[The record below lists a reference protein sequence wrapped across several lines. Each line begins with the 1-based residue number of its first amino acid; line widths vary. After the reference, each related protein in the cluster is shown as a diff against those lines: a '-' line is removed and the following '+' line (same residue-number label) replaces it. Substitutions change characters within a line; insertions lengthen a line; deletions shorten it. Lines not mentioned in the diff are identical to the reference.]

1 MTIYFPDTN
10 LPPQSQ
16 EWTDKVEKEIKK
28 LDKRP
33 IGGGGGSDSGTGTQG
48 PAGPQGPQGIQGEQG
63 VQGEPGPQGPQ
74 GIQGET
80 GPMGPQGLQ
89 GETGLTGDTGPQ
101 GPQGIQGIQG
111 ETGATGPQ
119 GSQGIQGETGPM
131 GPQGET
137 GPQGATGLTGPAGA
151 DGATGPTGPEGPM
164 GATGPTGA
172 TGATGP
178 KGDQG
183 LTGLSAYQ
191 IAQLDG
197 FTGTEAEWLDSL
209 VGPQGSTGATG
220 ATGPQGI
227 QGETGA
233 TGPAGPGIA
242 AGGTAGQ
249 ILTKVDGT
257 DYNTY
262 WTNVAPAASYTSTI
276 KHEVKLGEAIAKGQ
290 AVYVSS
296 ADGTN
301 MIVSKASNAAEA
313 TSSKTMG
320 LLENGGSTNAKVN
333 VVTEGLLAGL
343 DTSTA
348 TVGDAVWLGTN
359 GNLIFW
365 HYGGSTTKPSAPDHL
380 VYIGVVTRVNAN
392 NGEIFVKPQNG
403 FELDELHDVKIDA
416 PATGEVIQRTASNLW
431 ENKTLAEAGISAV
444 GHTHTASE
452 ITSGTFS
459 ISRIP
464 TGTSG
469 VTVAFGDHN
478 HNGVYAP
485 LASPTFTGTITSPVI
500 RLTDTTDVDLAST
513 GHALQIGSSSA
524 VNMAIDNNEIQVRN
538 NGAAAPL
545 GINFSGGQINVGGS
559 IVSSYGSNW
568 SSSVASTPAITLQG
582 TAPNILFKDTD
593 TGSADAFIGANSGKF
608 YVLGDTDSNG
618 TYDVTALSVD
628 LTTGDVNV
636 SGNIVGTGIPYVM
649 AAGIAP
655 SFTGSASV
663 TFPASRFSVAPIVT
677 ATLASSTTVTSATVG
692 SITTSGF
699 TVYAWTGGSAST
711 TGRTA
716 HWHAIQMTSGAAA
729 G

>member
-1 MTIYFPDTN
+1 
-10 LPPQSQ
+10 
-16 EWTDKVEKEIKK
+16 
-28 LDKRP
+28 
-33 IGGGGGSDSGTGTQG
+33 
-48 PAGPQGPQGIQGEQG
+48 
-63 VQGEPGPQGPQ
+63 
-74 GIQGET
+74 
-80 GPMGPQGLQ
+80 
-89 GETGLTGDTGPQ
+89 
-101 GPQGIQGIQG
+101 
-111 ETGATGPQ
+111 
-119 GSQGIQGETGPM
+119 
-131 GPQGET
+131 
-137 GPQGATGLTGPAGA
+137 
-151 DGATGPTGPEGPM
+151 M
-164 GATGPTGA
+164 GATGPTGS
-172 TGATGP
+172 TGATGS

-220 ATGPQGI
+220 ATGATGPQGI
-227 QGETGA
+227 QGATGA

-276 KHEVKLGEAIAKGQ
+276 KHEVKLGDAIAKGQ

-333 VVTEGLLAGL
+333 VITEGLLAGL

-444 GHTHTASE
+444 GHTHSSAD
-452 ITSGTFS
+452 ITSGTLD
-459 ISRIP
+459 IARIP
-464 TGTSG
+464 TGTTG
-469 VTVAFGDHN
+469 TTVALGNHN
-478 HNGVYAP
+478 HNGTYAAASHTHAAADTTSGIFNIARIPTGTTSTTVALGNHLHTGVYAA
-485 LASPTFTGTITSPVI
+485 ASHTHAAADVTSGTLDIARVPTGTSGTTVALGNHTHAFADLTAKPTTIAGYG
-500 RLTDTTDVDLAST
+500 LTDAASNVNTKISRTDS
-513 GHALQIGSSSA
+513 I
-524 VNMAIDNNEIQVRN
+524 EE
-538 NGAAAPL
+538 
-545 GINFSGGQINVGGS
+545 GGQLGLARAVDNTIAWS
-559 IVSSYGSNW
+559 I
-568 SSSVASTPAITLQG
+568 
-582 TAPNILFKDTD
+582 
-593 TGSADAFIGANSGKF
+593 DAFGSTVSPSLRIFDSGNNV
-608 YVLGDTDSNG
+608 VLSIDG
-618 TYDVTALSVD
+618 TTRDVTFLRKAVATNTAYS
-628 LTTGDVNV
+628 
-636 SGNIVGTGIPYVM
+636 M
-649 AAGIAP
+649 AAGSVSVTA
-655 SFTGSASV
+655 SASV

-677 ATLASSTTVTSATVG
+677 ATLVSSATSTSATVG
-692 SITTSGF
+692 SVTASGF
-699 TVYAWTGGSAST
+699 TVYAWAGTAGGNV
-711 TGRTA
+711 GRTA
-716 HWHAIQMTSGAAA
+716 NWTAIQMTSGAAA